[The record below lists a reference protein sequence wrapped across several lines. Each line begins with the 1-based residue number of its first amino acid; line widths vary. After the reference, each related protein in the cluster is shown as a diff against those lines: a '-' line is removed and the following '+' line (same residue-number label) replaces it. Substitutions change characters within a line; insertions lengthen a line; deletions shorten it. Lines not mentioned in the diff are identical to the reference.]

1 MKTAIR
7 EILIT
12 VVLALVFFLAVNTVA
27 HSAEVQ
33 GFSMEPNLHD
43 GQRVIV
49 SKAKYWFDNP
59 QRGDIVVFDSPR
71 TSKDIIHR
79 IVGMPGEQIEISMG
93 ELYVNGEKLDEPYLQ
108 GSSIIAPLKEIPDNS
123 YFIVGDNRGAARW
136 DIVPEEDIVGKA
148 WLCYWP
154 LSEWGTVANYLW

>member
-1 MKTAIR
+1 MRTAIR
-7 EILIT
+7 EITIT
-12 VVLALVFFLAVNTVA
+12 VLLAVAFFLIISSAA

-59 QRGDIVVFDSPR
+59 QRGDIVVFESSR
-71 TSKDIIHR
+71 TEKDIIHR
-79 IVGMPGEQIEISMG
+79 IVGMPGEWIEISRG
-93 ELYVNGEKLDEPYLQ
+93 ELYVNGEKLGEPYLR
-108 GSSIIAPLKEIPDNS
+108 GSSITAPLKQIPDNC

-136 DIVPEEDIVGKA
+136 DIVPEEAIVGKA
-148 WLCYWP
+148 WFCYWP
-154 LSEWGTVANYLW
+154 LSDWGSVENYSW